1 MKKRYTIYL
10 HETLAATVE
19 VAANS
24 LDEAKRAVEEAFDS
38 HTIDVKFDEV
48 DDAGVDFG
56 QPDEEG
62 SDHPEWADYEVN
74 EDGELVEVEG

>member
-10 HETLAATVE
+10 HQTLCGTVE
-19 VAANS
+19 IAADS
-24 LDEAKRAVEEAFDS
+24 LDEAKHAAEVALDEN
-38 HTIDVKFDEV
+38 TLDVKFDEV
-48 DDAGVDFG
+48 DEVGVDWC

-74 EDGELVEVEG
+74 EAGELVEVEG